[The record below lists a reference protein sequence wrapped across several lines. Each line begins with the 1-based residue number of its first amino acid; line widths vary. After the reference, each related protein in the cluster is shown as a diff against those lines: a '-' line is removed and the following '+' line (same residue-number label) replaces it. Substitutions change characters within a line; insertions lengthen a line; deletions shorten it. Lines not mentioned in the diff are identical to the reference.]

1 MSLRGKTIIGI
12 ASIEAVLLIS
22 LIMTAVT
29 FLSQA
34 VNNDLVKHASTTA
47 TLFSTTTKDAVLSY
61 DLASLDDFVL
71 EALKNP
77 GIAYARVISS
87 TEGVLS
93 QNGSKEALTRVFKAD
108 QHMEDVTD
116 GIFDTYANIVEGNN
130 IYGRVEIGISTDHAH
145 SSISKIKQ
153 WTTSIAVIEMI
164 LVALFSYA
172 LGHYLTR
179 QLKTL
184 RVGAKKISHSVI
196 SGDFSN
202 THIPI
207 KSKDELGEV
216 THAFNQ
222 MVETLKA
229 ECIRVKNYQ
238 EELENLNQ
246 TLEKRVAA
254 RTQLLESKNEQLS
267 LINFELKS
275 AQQQLVQA
283 EKMAS
288 LGQLAAGVAHEI
300 NNPIGFVNSNLASLA
315 DYADVYIRLT
325 KLVNDWNESD
335 KDTERQSIEAQI
347 NDMLSD
353 ENIQFMQEDTLALIQ
368 ESSDGLSRVKDIV
381 SGLKQFSR
389 ADSQEHQIFNINDCV
404 KTTLSMVSNELKYH
418 CEIVTKLQDV
428 PQVDINVGKICQVLT
443 NLLINAGQAISQNG
457 VISIETYSHDQFVY
471 LSVCDTG
478 NGIPADDIKRLFDP
492 FFTTKPEGQGTGL
505 GLAISYGIAQEHDGD
520 LTVKSEVAQGSC
532 FTLSLPAVQQEAEPV
547 NTAANTI

>member
-77 GIAYARVISS
+77 GIVYARVISS

-93 QNGSKEALTRVFKAD
+93 QNGAKDALTRAFEAD

-184 RVGAKKISHSVI
+184 RVGAKKISQSVI

-246 TLEKRVAA
+246 TLEKRVVA

-315 DYADVYIRLT
+315 DYADIYIRLT
-325 KLVNDWNESD
+325 KLINDWHKSD
-335 KDTERQSIEAQI
+335 IDAERRSIEAQI
-347 NDMLSD
+347 NDMLCN

-389 ADSQEHQIFNINDCV
+389 ADSQERQIFNINDCV
-404 KTTLSMVSNELKYH
+404 NTTLSMVSNELKYH
-418 CEIVTKLQDV
+418 CEIVTKLQNV

-457 VISIETYSHDQFVY
+457 VITIETYSHDQFVY
-471 LSVCDTG
+471 LTVCDTG
-478 NGIPADDIKRLFDP
+478 DGIPADDIKRLFDP

-505 GLAISYGIAQEHDGD
+505 GLAISFGIAQEHDGD

-532 FTLSLPAVQQEAEPV
+532 FTLSLPAVQQEAEPL

>member
-29 FLSQA
+29 FLSQS

-77 GIAYARVISS
+77 GIVYARVISS

-93 QNGSKEALTRVFKAD
+93 QNGAKDALMRVFEAD

-116 GIFDTYANIVEGNN
+116 GIFDTYANIIEGNN
-130 IYGRVEIGISTDHAH
+130 IYGRVEIGISTVHAH
-145 SSISKIKQ
+145 RSISKIKQ
-153 WTTSIAVIEMI
+153 WTTSIAIIEMI

-184 RVGAKKISHSVI
+184 RIGAKRISHSVI

-207 KSKDELGEV
+207 KTNDELGEV

-325 KLVNDWNESD
+325 KLINDWHKSD
-335 KDTERQSIEAQI
+335 EDTERQNIEI
-347 NDMLSD
+347 KIKGMLDD

-368 ESSDGLSRVKDIV
+368 ESSEGLTRVKDIV

-389 ADSQEHQIFNINDCV
+389 ADSQERQIFNINDCV
-404 KTTLSMVSNELKYH
+404 NTTLTMVSNELKYH
-418 CEIVTKLQDV
+418 CEVVTKLQDV

-457 VISIETYSHDQFVY
+457 VITIETYSHDQFVY
-471 LSVCDTG
+471 LTVCDTG
-478 NGIPADDIKRLFDP
+478 DGIPAADIKRLFDP

-505 GLAISYGIAQEHDGD
+505 GLAISFGIAQEHDGD
-520 LTVKSEVAQGSC
+520 LTVKSEVTQGSC
-532 FTLSLPAVQQEAEPV
+532 FTLSLPAVQQETESLNTTV
-547 NTAANTI
+547 NTI